1 MNRKLS
7 FTIADKPVHWRTHR
21 IMDLCDYLTGSV
33 LEPLFASEGKKWN
46 RRFMDFFT
54 FDNACD
60 PLEPTGTI
68 KFAVPPM
75 FAGRVGE
82 LESAILRELGRVGIK
97 TGPFTYEKDPAL
109 QSVHSISIP
118 IIDNPTALTAPPE
131 VNMSQTRGCLVLR
144 DLLGYQ
150 KVNGRYE
157 FAPEDLLNRTST
169 VTEDRI
175 ANCTASPV
183 KVAEEVRRT
192 PSAVSMKAIRR
203 CLEELN
209 QFGLWAKTHN
219 YQRLA
224 AV

>member
-33 LEPLFASEGKKWN
+33 LEPLFAREGKKWN

-82 LESAILRELGRVGIK
+82 LESAILRELSQMGIK

-109 QSVHSISIP
+109 QIVRSISIP
-118 IIDNPTALTAPPE
+118 IIENPTALIAPPE

-157 FAPEDLLNRTST
+157 FGAEDLLNRTSA
-169 VTEDRI
+169 VTEERI

-203 CLEELN
+203 CLEELQ

-219 YQRLA
+219 YHRLA